1 MIEIKKMAA
10 GISFDVR
17 VKTQAGKTTVVGK
30 YGGRMKITVKSPPE
44 KGRANEEV
52 VECISDFLNIPKS
65 QVSIKYG
72 HTSQNKCIFVATKNA
87 VDIINRINNIG
98 GTK

>member
-1 MIEIKKMAA
+1 MIQIKKMAA

-17 VKTQAGKTTVVGK
+17 VKTQAGKTAVVGK

-65 QVSIKYG
+65 QFKTKTLVHYKLRYIKFSTLTG
-72 HTSQNKCIFVATKNA
+72 
-87 VDIINRINNIG
+87 IINFDQH
-98 GTK
+98 